1 MPYLTVNSHKIHYF
15 DSWDPNAQLIAPK
28 LSILLIHG
36 LGSTQNYYFPLLPSL
51 NQHRCITLDNYGA
64 GRSKYDGQEH
74 SVATIAADVLSV
86 MDALDIQKAVIVGHS
101 MGGMVVTY
109 LASTA
114 PERVLGCVAI
124 GPVHPN
130 PGAAEIF
137 EGRVRTVE
145 KGAVA
150 SHALH
155 GLDHLMIS

>member
-1 MPYLTVNSHKIHYF
+1 
-15 DSWDPNAQLIAPK
+15 
-28 LSILLIHG
+28 
-36 LGSTQNYYFPLLPSL
+36 
-51 NQHRCITLDNYGA
+51 
-64 GRSKYDGQEH
+64 
-74 SVATIAADVLSV
+74 

-114 PERVLGCVAI
+114 PERVLGCVTI

-137 EGRVRTVE
+137 EGRVRMVE